1 MNTVLI
7 TFYKRTLI
15 VIFWL
20 ALIAGFLFLPA
31 LYQKL
36 HTRNTLTIFTPPL
49 LLDPTYIKKFE
60 EKTGIK
66 VILAYF
72 ENGAALLSKFA
83 AVDGKGYDL
92 ILPDDHTLDLLIK
105 QGALKQIDRSKLTF
119 WNDLHPVLLNTYF
132 DPESKFTIPYY
143 WGIYGIGYNSKVF
156 PNGPLKHSWGLLFD
170 SSMCPYNR
178 ICMTDEPREAI
189 LIAAQYLFG
198 SIDELKKME
207 AQEAV
212 KQLLIR
218 QKKMVEVYSLS
229 RADTLLQTNSCG
241 VAAIASP
248 EAWRLARTN
257 PEIKMIIPS
266 EGSFLLMDSFAIPR
280 AANNDAAIYEFLNFI
295 FEQESIKHHSYEY
308 GFCSPLST
316 VTLQDQEIFCP
327 LEKLAEFDFF
337 REVISDKRIN
347 EIWIDVLAA

>member
-1 MNTVLI
+1 MNTLLVTL
-7 TFYKRTLI
+7 YRRALI

-20 ALIAGFLFLPA
+20 ACIAGFLFLPA

-36 HTRNTLTIFTPPL
+36 LSRNTLTIFTPPL
-49 LLDPTYIKKFE
+49 LLDPSYIKKFE

-66 VILAYF
+66 VVLAYF
-72 ENGAALLSKFA
+72 ENGAALLSKLA

-92 ILPDDHTLDLLIK
+92 ILPDDHTLDVLIR
-105 QGALKQIDRSKLTF
+105 QGAIKPLDRSRLVF
-119 WNDLHPVLLNTYF
+119 WNDLHPVLFNTYF
-132 DPESKFTIPYY
+132 DPENKFTVPYY

-156 PNGPLKHSWGLLFD
+156 ANGLPNQSWGLLFD
-170 SSMCPYNR
+170 TTMCPNNR

-189 LIAAQYLFG
+189 LIAARYLYG
-198 SIDELKKME
+198 SIDELKHPH

-212 KQLLIR
+212 KQLLIQ

-248 EAWRLARTN
+248 EAWRLSRTN
-257 PEIKMIIPS
+257 PEIKMIVPS
-266 EGSFLLMDSFAIPR
+266 EGSFILMDSFAIPR
-280 AANNDAAIYEFLNFI
+280 SSTNDAAIYEFLNFI

-316 VTLQDQEIFCP
+316 VQLPDQDLFCP
-327 LEKLAEFDFF
+327 IDQIAKFDFF

-347 EIWIDVLAA
+347 ELWIDVLAA

>member
-20 ALIAGFLFLPA
+20 TLIAGFLFLPA

-60 EKTGIK
+60 TKTGIK

-72 ENGAALLSKFA
+72 ENGAALLSKLA

-105 QGALKQIDRSKLTF
+105 QGAIKQIDKNKLTF
-119 WNDLHPVLLNTYF
+119 WNDLHSVLLNTYF
-132 DPESKFTIPYY
+132 DPENKFTVPYY
-143 WGIYGIGYNSKVF
+143 WGIYGIGYNSKAF
-156 PNGPLKHSWGLLFD
+156 PNEPINHSWGLLFD
-170 SSMCPYNR
+170 SNICPYHK

-198 SIDELKKME
+198 SIDELKRPD

-212 KQLLIR
+212 KQLLIQ

-257 PEIKMIIPS
+257 PEIKMIIPT

-280 AANNDAAIYEFLNFI
+280 AANNDSAIYEFLNFI
-295 FEQESIKHHSYEY
+295 FEQESIRHHSYEF

-316 VTLQDQEIFCP
+316 VVLQGQEAFCP
-327 LEKLAEFDFF
+327 LNKLSELDFF